1 MPPNLVEDVTI
12 WEGTTDCTIN
22 ITRSSLKADNI
33 RWSKDGQDVS
43 EDRFQTI
50 TFSEVRKEDAGTY
63 FEEVDL
69 TCEGIN
75 SRQFKF
81 NFTMDVLCKLLHVC
95 DNV

>member
-33 RWSKDGQDVS
+33 RWSKDGQDVF

-50 TFSEVRKEDAGTY
+50 TFSEVGKEDAGTY

-69 TCEGIN
+69 TCERIN

-81 NFTMDVLCKLLHVC
+81 NFTMEVLRKLLC
-95 DNV
+95 DDV